1 VSKDW
6 REPKIARFDPL
17 EDANKEQI
25 VRDLQAKGHKLQ
37 WINELRLRE
46 AKRNGW
52 KPVVERDLVGRPT
65 VFMDRLSELIL
76 VHRPRQSNR
85 IRKGLPPGWHCELRA
100 DCFACGF
107 SRVRFGSHPGEHMSG
122 LVVWKRRRMRQDGLS
137 SRSILILERGGEN

>member
-1 VSKDW
+1 MIDLAALGSLFVEVFGVSKDW

-37 WINELRLRE
+37 SINELRLRE

-76 VHRPRQSNR
+76 VHRPPAEQS
-85 IRKGLPPGWHCELRA
+85 
-100 DCFACGF
+100 D
-107 SRVRFGSHPGEHMSG
+107 
-122 LVVWKRRRMRQDGLS
+122 
-137 SRSILILERGGEN
+137 